1 MKTALRIPVNPAHLV
16 EGVKTGKPDFVL
28 DKKAQVVSQ
37 TEADPQ
43 LAHRIWK
50 GPAYHS
56 ARIRLGETDGV
67 LELLVDV
74 TDDVHSQPYSGFNVW
89 KGDNLQICF
98 KFPSQD
104 DYWELGASLLDSGKP
119 EMYVFHAPR
128 RFRKEEVRKQLR
140 LTAERKGTTTSYRIR
155 IPLDAC
161 GWTPAMLRGGF
172 RFNLLVNENDG
183 EGRDGWLQIAPGI
196 GENKDPERYPFILFD

>member
-1 MKTALRIPVNPAHLV
+1 
-16 EGVKTGKPDFVL
+16 
-28 DKKAQVVSQ
+28 
-37 TEADPQ
+37 
-43 LAHRIWK
+43 
-50 GPAYHS
+50 
-56 ARIRLGETDGV
+56 
-67 LELLVDV
+67 
-74 TDDVHSQPYSGFNVW
+74 
-89 KGDNLQICF
+89 
-98 KFPSQD
+98 
-104 DYWELGASLLDSGKP
+104 
-119 EMYVFHAPR
+119 MYVFHAPR

-140 LTAERKGTTTSYRIR
+140 LTAERKGTTPSYRIR